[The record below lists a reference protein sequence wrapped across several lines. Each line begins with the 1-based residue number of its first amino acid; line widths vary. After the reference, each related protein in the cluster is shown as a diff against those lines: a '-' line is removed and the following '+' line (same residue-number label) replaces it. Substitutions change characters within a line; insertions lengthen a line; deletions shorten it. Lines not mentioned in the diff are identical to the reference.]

1 MDINNLSKRAQEL
14 WNEWEIRSLILLSLF
29 LQILLIVIG
38 NRRKYHTRIVLGG
51 LVWIAYLSA
60 DWVTSYALSSVS
72 RSQGG
77 SGTNCINPTPNNIP
91 AFWAPI
97 LLVHLGGPDTITAYA
112 LEDNELWLRHLLQL
126 AIQASTTS
134 YSLFKSWGKDPL
146 IYIAIPIFVAGITKY
161 GDRVLV
167 LWLASSKKFRDI
179 QSEEVDT
186 FQSEFGKKFPS
197 VGFFDMSEEDLNKG
211 LEFNNIIPEAVYL
224 HEAHFLFQMFK
235 IFYADLALSHSSH
248 MASYRILSS
257 KKKAT
262 EAFKVIEVELGLMYD
277 VLFTKV
283 TSVCSTRTILRSISF
298 LSSASALVAFS
309 LMVANKCAY
318 TETEVI
324 ISYILLGGG
333 VVLEIYGF
341 IMLLLSEWA
350 MFRLSLLKKPWANAL
365 YKAVHKAIY
374 SDNNKR
380 WERDMAQHDLTDAH
394 ITKNGALWKM
404 VINSLVCKPT
414 PKVCFLKLIGED
426 IQSWEVIS
434 DELKELIWE
443 YLKDKRSRYSHEMP
457 QPDPGMNDLKEILA
471 ERGDHVL
478 KSMGCLEE
486 FRWAVVEIDFHGSLL
501 LWHIATDICYH
512 DDIRNNKVD
521 ANNQLCKM
529 SRSLSNNKV
538 DANNKL
544 CKMSRSLSNYMLYLL
559 SERPNMLPKG
569 IGEARYKQTGILL
582 TEFSWCWRSEIR
594 TPTHWGSEEFMNEIK
609 KHESDVSV
617 LHDACKLAKE
627 LQFLET
633 PEKKWTNEEKWRMI
647 SKIWVEMLTY
657 AASNCG
663 WKEHGQALT
672 RGGELLTRVC
682 LLMAHLGL
690 SEQSLP
696 RASTSSREA
705 EHP

>member
-29 LQILLIVIG
+29 LQILLVVIG
-38 NRRKYHTRIVLGG
+38 NRRKYHTQIVLGG

-60 DWVTSYALSSVS
+60 DWVTTYALSSVS
-72 RSQGG
+72 RSQGV

-186 FQSEFGKKFPS
+186 FQSKFDNKFPS

-211 LEFNNIIPEAVYL
+211 LEFNSIIPEALYL

-235 IFYADLALSHSSH
+235 IFYADLALSHFSH
-248 MASYRILSS
+248 MESYLILRS

-262 EAFKVIEVELGLMYD
+262 DAFKVIEVELGFMYD
-277 VLFTKV
+277 VLFTKM

-298 LSSASALVAFS
+298 LSSTSALVAFS

-333 VVLEIYGF
+333 VVLEIYGV

-414 PKVCFLKLIGED
+414 PKVCFLKLIGKD
-426 IQSWEVIS
+426 NIQSWEVIS
-434 DELKELIWE
+434 DELKALIWE

-521 ANNQLCKM
+521 ANN
-529 SRSLSNNKV
+529 
-538 DANNKL
+538 KL

-594 TPTHWGSEEFMNEIK
+594 TPTNWDSEEFMNEIK
-609 KHESDVSV
+609 KHESNVSV

-627 LQFLET
+627 LQSLET

-690 SEQSLP
+690 SEQCLP

>member
-38 NRRKYHTRIVLGG
+38 NRRKYHTGIVLGG

-60 DWVTSYALSSVS
+60 DWVTTYALSSVS

-77 SGTNCINPTPNNIP
+77 SGTNRINPTPNNIP

-126 AIQASTTS
+126 TIQASTAS
-134 YSLFKSWGKDPL
+134 YSLLKSWGGDPL
-146 IYIAIPIFVAGITKY
+146 IYIAIPIFVAGISKY

-197 VGFFDMSEEDLNKG
+197 VGFFDMREEDLNKG

-224 HEAHFLFQMFK
+224 HEAHFFFQMFK

-262 EAFKVIEVELGLMYD
+262 EAFKVIEVELGFMYD

-283 TSVCSTRTILRSISF
+283 TSVCSKRTILRSISF
-298 LSSASALVAFS
+298 LSSTSALVAFS

-318 TETEVI
+318 TGTEVI

-350 MFRLSLLKKPWANAL
+350 MFRLSSLNKPWAKAV
-365 YKAVHKAIY
+365 YKAVY

-380 WERDMAQHDLTDAH
+380 WKRYMAQHDLTDAQ
-394 ITKNGALWKM
+394 ITKNGALCKM

-414 PKVCFLKLIGED
+414 PKACFMKLLGN

-434 DELKELIWE
+434 DELKELIWK
-443 YLKDKRSRYSHEMP
+443 YLIDKRSRYGHEMP

-471 ERGDHVL
+471 ERGDQVL

-521 ANNQLCKM
+521 ANNQLCK
-529 SRSLSNNKV
+529 R
-538 DANNKL
+538 
-544 CKMSRSLSNYMLYLL
+544 SRSLSNYMLYLL
-559 SERPNMLPKG
+559 IERPNMLPKG
-569 IGEARYKQTGILL
+569 IGQARYKQTGIQL
-582 TEFSWCWRSEIR
+582 TEFSWCWRSEII

-609 KHESDVSV
+609 QKKGDVSM
-617 LHDACKLAKE
+617 LNDACKLAKE
-627 LQFLET
+627 LQSLENNWT
-633 PEKKWTNEEKWRMI
+633 NEKKWKMI

-663 WKEHGQALT
+663 WKEHAQALT

-690 SEQSLP
+690 REQCLTT
-696 RASTSSREA
+696 ASTSSREA
-705 EHP
+705 QHP